1 MKLRINLLSEK
12 EVGHSMTVE
21 QEVKLEKLTQVC
33 DFVNLASKY
42 SCDVKVKS
50 NNHIVDGKSI
60 LGILTL
66 SLWKPVTVWASG
78 EDAEEF
84 IAQLKPFQSQ

>member
-1 MKLRINLLSEK
+1 
-12 EVGHSMTVE
+12 
-21 QEVKLEKLTQVC
+21 
-33 DFVNLASKY
+33 
-42 SCDVKVKS
+42 
-50 NNHIVDGKSI
+50 VDGKSI

-84 IAQLKPFQSQ
+84 VAQLGPFQPQ

>member
-1 MKLRINLLSEK
+1 
-12 EVGHSMTVE
+12 MTIE
-21 QEVKLEKLTQVC
+21 RQVKLEKLTQVC

-50 NNHIVDGKSI
+50 NDHVVDGKSI

-66 SLWKPVTVWASG
+66 SLWKPVTVSASG

-84 IAQLKPFQSQ
+84 VAQLEPFRPQ

>member
-1 MKLRINLLSEK
+1 MAIER
-12 EVGHSMTVE
+12 
-21 QEVKLEKLTQVC
+21 QVKLEKLTQVC

-50 NNHIVDGKSI
+50 NNQVVDGKSI

-84 IAQLKPFQSQ
+84 VAQLGPFQPQ

>member
-1 MKLRINLLSEK
+1 
-12 EVGHSMTVE
+12 MTIE
-21 QEVKLEKLTQVC
+21 RQVKLEKLTEVC

-42 SCDVKVKS
+42 SCDVKVRSS
-50 NNHIVDGKSI
+50 NHEVDGKSI

-84 IAQLKPFQSQ
+84 AAQLDSFQPQ

>member
-1 MKLRINLLSEK
+1 
-12 EVGHSMTVE
+12 MTIE
-21 QEVKLEKLTQVC
+21 RQVKFEKLTEVC
-33 DFVNLASKY
+33 NFVNLASKY

-66 SLWKPVTVWASG
+66 SLWKPVTVSASG
-78 EDAEEF
+78 EDAEDF
-84 IAQLKPFQSQ
+84 VSQLDPFQPQ

>member
-1 MKLRINLLSEK
+1 
-12 EVGHSMTVE
+12 MTIE
-21 QEVKLEKLTQVC
+21 RQVKLEKLTQVC

-42 SCDVKVKS
+42 SCDVKVRS
-50 NNHIVDGKSI
+50 NNQVVDGKSI

-84 IAQLKPFQSQ
+84 VAQLGPFQPQ